1 MSQEEHQ
8 KKIGSHINVG
18 SNSTGTMAFAVKTDN
33 SKASGGYKG
42 QKKDR
47 PFCTHCNFHCHTID
61 KCYKIH
67 GYSPGYKPKLRNN
80 YTYSNNNT
88 VVNQVSN
95 QSFSNSTVKTDQLAS
110 SVKPNN
116 HHQEAPTVSYSIGD
130 DCSRFTWIFLLKQKS
145 DVGTIIPKF
154 FNMVVTQ
161 FNAKI
166 KVFRSDNAPELAF
179 TDFFNDRGV
188 LHQFSCVERPQQN
201 SIVERKHQHLL
212 NVGRALY
219 FQSREFGCLAFAS
232 TLTAHRTKFQPRS
245 RVCVLLGY
253 PPGIKAPSL
262 AKVLLRRSMRVSKP
276 PYLKDFHYNLLSHK
290 DLPSCATSYPLS
302 KYLSHGSL
310 SASVKF
316 PHWRAAMKAELD
328 AMELN
333 KTWSVVSL
341 PKGKHSIG
349 CKWIYKVKFKSD
361 GSIERH
367 KAPIVA
373 KGYTQQ
379 EGLDFFETFSP
390 VAKLVT
396 VKVLLALATIQKW
409 HLVQLD
415 VNNAFLNGYLFE
427 EVYMDLPLGYGIVL
441 SQRCYTLQLLED
453 IRYLACKPTSIPMD
467 PKVQL
472 NAHDGVILSNV
483 SQYRRLIGRLLYLTL
498 SPPDITFAVHKLGQ
512 FLAQPRLPH
521 LQAVHHL
528 LRCLKFTSDTR
539 KSITGFCNFIGD
551 SLVSWKAKKQT
562 TISQSSTEAEY
573 RALASTT
580 SELVWLHQLLKDFQV
595 PISSPALL
603 FCDNQVAIH
612 LASNPFFHER
622 TKHIEIDCHFV
633 HDKVVDGFIKLIPLR
648 SQHQLADIFT
658 KAWPSSLLFP
668 LLSKMAVKDIHS
680 PS

>member
-1 MSQEEHQ
+1 MEYNMSFLMGLNDSFAQVRGQLHLMDPLLPINKAFSLISQEEHQ

-67 GYSPGYKPKLRNN
+67 GYSPAF
-80 YTYSNNNT
+80 
-88 VVNQVSN
+88 VS
-95 QSFSNSTVKTDQLAS
+95 QRPIHNSTVTLPNHIQIPISFWGDVTLS
-110 SVKPNN
+110 SIL
-116 HHQEAPTVSYSIGD
+116 T
-130 DCSRFTWIFLLKQKS
+130 LKDVLFKS

-245 RVCVLLGY
+245 RVCVLGY
-253 PPGIKAPSL
+253 PPGIKGCRLYDVVTKQIFISQDAIFHEEIFPFHTATPLDKLTGPFPNLVLPISCLEPSPISQSIVYAPSIDSNISLPISGGLSPTLDSAFNNIASELFDSDLHVSAPSL
-262 AKVLLRRSMRVSKP
+262 AKVLLRRSIRVSKP
-276 PYLKDFHYNLLSHK
+276 PSYLKDFHCNLLSHK

-316 PHWRAAMKAELD
+316 PHWRAAMKAELY

-349 CKWIYKVKFKSD
+349 CKWIYKVKAILSN
-361 GSIERH
+361 
-367 KAPIVA
+367 KAWIS
-373 KGYTQQ
+373 
-379 EGLDFFETFSP
+379 LRLSP

-427 EVYMDLPLGYGIVL
+427 EVYMDLPLGYG
-441 SQRCYTLQLLED
+441 
-453 IRYLACKPTSIPMD
+453 K
-467 PKVQL
+467 
-472 NAHDGVILSNV
+472 
-483 SQYRRLIGRLLYLTL
+483 
-498 SPPDITFAVHKLGQ
+498 
-512 FLAQPRLPH
+512 
-521 LQAVHHL
+521 
-528 LRCLKFTSDTR
+528 
-539 KSITGFCNFIGD
+539 
-551 SLVSWKAKKQT
+551 
-562 TISQSSTEAEY
+562 
-573 RALASTT
+573 
-580 SELVWLHQLLKDFQV
+580 
-595 PISSPALL
+595 
-603 FCDNQVAIH
+603 
-612 LASNPFFHER
+612 
-622 TKHIEIDCHFV
+622 
-633 HDKVVDGFIKLIPLR
+633 
-648 SQHQLADIFT
+648 
-658 KAWPSSLLFP
+658 
-668 LLSKMAVKDIHS
+668 
-680 PS
+680 

>member
-67 GYSPGYKPKLRNN
+67 GYSPGYKPKPRNN

-95 QSFSNSTVKTDQLAS
+95 QSFTNSTVKTDQLAS

-116 HHQEAPTVSYSIGD
+116 HHQEAPTVSYSIVD
-130 DCSRFTWIFLLKQKS
+130 DCSWFTWIFLLKQKS

-166 KVFRSDNAPELAF
+166 KVFRSDNASELAF
-179 TDFFNDRGV
+179 TDFFNDR
-188 LHQFSCVERPQQN
+188 EEPQQN

-253 PPGIKAPSL
+253 PLGIKAPSL
-262 AKVLLRRSMRVSKP
+262 AKVLLRRSIRVSKP
-276 PYLKDFHYNLLSHK
+276 PSYLKDFHCNLLSHK

-349 CKWIYKVKFKSD
+349 CKWIYKVKYKSD

-409 HLVQLD
+409 HWFHLII
-415 VNNAFLNGYLFE
+415 FLGLKLL
-427 EVYMDLPLGYGIVL
+427 DLPQVLCYLKGITHFNSL
-441 SQRCYTLQLLED
+441 K
-453 IRYLACKPTSIPMD
+453 IRYLACKPTMD

-472 NAHDGVILSNV
+472 NAHDGVIVSNV
-483 SQYRRLIGRLLYLTL
+483 SQYRRLIGRLLYLT
-498 SPPDITFAVHKLGQ
+498 FQ

-528 LRCLKFTSDTR
+528 LRYLKFTSDTR
-539 KSITGFCNFIGD
+539 KSITGFCIFIGD

-573 RALASTT
+573 RAVASTT
-580 SELVWLHQLLKDFQV
+580 SELFWLRQLLKDFQA
-595 PISSPALL
+595 PISSPTLL

-633 HDKVVDGFIKLIPLR
+633 HDKVTDGFIKLMPLH
-648 SQHQLADIFT
+648 SQHQLADVFT
-658 KAWPSSLLFP
+658 KALPCFLFYP
-668 LLSKMAVKDIHS
+668 RWL
-680 PS
+680 

>member
-1 MSQEEHQ
+1 MSQFPFDLVHCD
-8 KKIGSHINVG
+8 IWGPYSVSSH
-18 SNSTGTMAFAVKTDN
+18 ARHRYF
-33 SKASGGYKG
+33 
-42 QKKDR
+42 
-47 PFCTHCNFHCHTID
+47 
-61 KCYKIH
+61 
-67 GYSPGYKPKLRNN
+67 
-80 YTYSNNNT
+80 
-88 VVNQVSN
+88 
-95 QSFSNSTVKTDQLAS
+95 
-110 SVKPNN
+110 
-116 HHQEAPTVSYSIGD
+116 PTLVD

-188 LHQFSCVERPQQN
+188 LHQFSRVERPQQK

-219 FQSREFGCLAFAS
+219 FQSRFPIQFWSECVLTTTFLINSTPSSLLNHCTPYEILHKSIADYSHFREFGCLAFAS

-245 RVCVLLGY
+245 RVCVLGY
-253 PPGIKAPSL
+253 PPGIKGCRLYDVVTKQIFISQDAIFHEEIFPFHTATPLDKLIGPFPNLVLPISSLEPSPISQSIVYAPSIDSNISLPISGGLSPTLDSAFNNIASELFDSDLHVSAPSL
-262 AKVLLRRSMRVSKP
+262 AKVLLRRSIRVSKP
-276 PYLKDFHYNLLSHK
+276 PSYLKDFHCNLLSHK

-302 KYLSHGSL
+302 KHLSHGSL

-316 PHWRAAMKAELD
+316 PLWRAAMKAELD

-349 CKWIYKVKFKSD
+349 CKWIYKVKYKSD

-379 EGLDFFETFSP
+379 VGLDFFETFSP

-427 EVYMDLPLGYGIVL
+427 EVYMDLPLGYG
-441 SQRCYTLQLLED
+441 
-453 IRYLACKPTSIPMD
+453 K
-467 PKVQL
+467 
-472 NAHDGVILSNV
+472 
-483 SQYRRLIGRLLYLTL
+483 
-498 SPPDITFAVHKLGQ
+498 
-512 FLAQPRLPH
+512 
-521 LQAVHHL
+521 
-528 LRCLKFTSDTR
+528 
-539 KSITGFCNFIGD
+539 
-551 SLVSWKAKKQT
+551 
-562 TISQSSTEAEY
+562 
-573 RALASTT
+573 
-580 SELVWLHQLLKDFQV
+580 
-595 PISSPALL
+595 
-603 FCDNQVAIH
+603 
-612 LASNPFFHER
+612 
-622 TKHIEIDCHFV
+622 
-633 HDKVVDGFIKLIPLR
+633 
-648 SQHQLADIFT
+648 
-658 KAWPSSLLFP
+658 
-668 LLSKMAVKDIHS
+668 
-680 PS
+680 